1 MTRWSRPRDGDGPVA
16 PEPGTMGLP
25 ACPAARPARRRG
37 ARAARIWRTR
47 WWPRF
52 LVTGVLAVVVGT
64 TLISGG
70 AALWVTL
77 AGVMIIFVIVYWAL
91 AKSLGEIR
99 GEPPIP
105 PGSPGPGG
113 G

>member
-1 MTRWSRPRDGDGPVA
+1 
-16 PEPGTMGLP
+16 
-25 ACPAARPARRRG
+25 
-37 ARAARIWRTR
+37 
-47 WWPRF
+47 
-52 LVTGVLAVVVGT
+52 VLAVVVGT
-64 TLISGG
+64 TLISGK

-91 AKSLGEIR
+91 ATSLGEIR
-99 GEPPIP
+99 GEPPTP